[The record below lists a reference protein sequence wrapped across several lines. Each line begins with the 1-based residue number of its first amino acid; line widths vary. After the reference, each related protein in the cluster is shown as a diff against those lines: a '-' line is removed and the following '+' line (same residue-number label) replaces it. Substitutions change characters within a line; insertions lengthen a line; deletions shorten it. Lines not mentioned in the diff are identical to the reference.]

1 MAQLITR
8 IRTES
13 GDLQIDYDALAN
25 LPQSDKTLSKDGGF
39 ADAKATSEAIEKAT
53 TVVDSTLTNQGQA
66 ADAQIVGAKIQSIEN
81 TMNGINEAV
90 STIQET
96 ANNALPKTGGDMS
109 GNINMGGKN
118 ITNLADPTNADDAVN
133 KEYVDE
139 KYFSGTVTLTVS
151 QWAESVAPYTQTIS
165 LDGILDTDNP
175 HYCVVYSGTTE
186 NKLAQKEAFSFVDEL
201 VTSNGSLTF
210 TCLEAKPTVDLDIQ
224 LEVNR

>member
-39 ADAKATSEAIEKAT
+39 ADAKATSEAIKNAAIA
-53 TVVDSTLTNQGQA
+53 VDGTLANQGQA
-66 ADAQIVGAKIQSIEN
+66 ADAKIVGTKFQNIEN
-81 TMNGINEAV
+81 TINDVNKAV

-96 ANNALPKTGGDMS
+96 ANNALPKTGGDVS
-109 GNINMGGKN
+109 GNINMNGKN
-118 ITNLADPTNADDAVN
+118 ITNLAQPTNANDAVN

-139 KYFSGTVTLTVS
+139 KYFSSTVTLTVS
-151 QWAESVAPYTQTIS
+151 KWAESVAPYTQTVS
-165 LDGILDTDNP
+165 LDGILETDNP

-210 TCLEAKPTVDLDIQ
+210 TCLEEKPAVDLDVQ